1 MGWNA
6 VIGQERVKG
15 ILRRAIGEHRVPHA
29 YLFWGPPGTGKDALA
44 IELART
50 LLCESGQANACG
62 LCASCKRMASLQHP
76 NLRFVVAL
84 PASKTDNN
92 TGEPKED
99 ITSDV
104 VDAIRTEMAA
114 KAVDPY
120 HQIIIPRA
128 AFITVNA
135 IREVRRES
143 SMSSFEAGK
152 KIFIISEAEK
162 MNASASN
169 ALLKVL
175 EEPPAETLFFL
186 TTTRIDQLLPTI
198 ISRCQSIRCELLQ
211 DDEIARALIER
222 VNVPADRARVAAR
235 LSNGDFRRA
244 CELLSDEVAQ
254 EREDAIQFLR
264 DTMTENIAGIL
275 HPIEKEWK
283 NMDRS
288 EIEEILSLL
297 LIWFRDALLISE
309 GYRDGIISTDQ
320 RTALERFAARYGK
333 ADLAEAMQATERALE
348 LVRRNVYLPLIFIS
362 LSIQI
367 KRILLHVRNT

>member
-50 LLCESGQANACG
+50 LLCESGQTDGCG
-62 LCASCKRMASLQHP
+62 LCSSCKRMASLQHP

-92 TGEPKED
+92 TGEVKEN

-114 KAVDPY
+114 KAADPY
-120 HQIIIPRA
+120 HQITIPRA

-135 IREVRRES
+135 IREIRRES

-169 ALLKVL
+169 ALLKIL

-222 VNVPADRARVAAR
+222 INVPADRARVAAR

-264 DTMTENIAGIL
+264 DTMTGNIAGIL
-275 HPIEKEWK
+275 QPIEKEWK
-283 NMDRS
+283 DMDRS
-288 EIEEILSLL
+288 AVEEILSLL

-309 GYRDGIISTDQ
+309 GFGDGIISSDQ